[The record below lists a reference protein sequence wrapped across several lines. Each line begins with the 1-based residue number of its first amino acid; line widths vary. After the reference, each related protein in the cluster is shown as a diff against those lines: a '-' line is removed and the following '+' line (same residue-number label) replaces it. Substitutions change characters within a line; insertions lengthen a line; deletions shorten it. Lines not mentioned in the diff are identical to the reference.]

1 MVVPIVA
8 GGIVALAG
16 FVFAADLGSG
26 LVDSAAAVRLEVSA
40 RGADLN
46 VPIAVLDKHGDPL
59 MHEVPTNIIEIPRRL
74 RLIERQGQILAA
86 HGRTMVAGNRNHGS
100 F

>member
-1 MVVPIVA
+1 MVVPVVA
-8 GGIVALAG
+8 GGVVAFAG
-16 FVFAADLGSG
+16 LVFAADFGSRI
-26 LVDSAAAVRLEVSA
+26 VDSASAVGLEVPA
-40 RGADLN
+40 PGLDLD

-59 MHEVPTNIIEIPRRL
+59 VHEVPSNIIEIPRRL